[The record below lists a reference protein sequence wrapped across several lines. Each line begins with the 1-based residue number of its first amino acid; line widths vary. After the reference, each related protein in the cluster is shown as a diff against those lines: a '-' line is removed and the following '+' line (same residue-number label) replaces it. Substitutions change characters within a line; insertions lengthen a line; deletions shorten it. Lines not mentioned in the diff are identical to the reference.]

1 MPVTAVIFD
10 LDNTLVPEMAN
21 YQRAFDDA
29 IAPLLASLGVS
40 VEGLRRAVFAASGEL
55 WLGLPEAG
63 IFARL
68 GIGSPTSLV
77 TDLPGARFDAMR
89 DRLSAYRRESWRRG
103 LRACGLSDRDDRID
117 GGQGRRV
124 DEVGVDGDPQHAAKV
139 LRHGGQ
145 TGLPG
150 RRLEVVCLVD
160 DQPVRPARPRPRR
173 FSPPFPDAAAAVRD
187 AASRYRLVLATNGP
201 GDVQRRKVEAAGLAP
216 FFPAVIA
223 SGDIGHGK
231 PDPRIFAHALAAIG
245 ANAADAVSVGDSI
258 EKDVAGAR
266 SAGLRSVLV
275 DRTRT
280 TDGGGAE
287 RVIGSLGELGGAL
300 ASFG

>member
-103 LRACGLSDRDDRID
+103 LRACGLSDRDDLAGPLDLAFRER
-117 GGQGRRV
+117 Q
-124 DEVGVDGDPQHAAKV
+124 
-139 LRHGGQ
+139 
-145 TGLPG
+145 
-150 RRLEVVCLVD
+150 
-160 DQPVRPARPRPRR
+160 RR
-173 FSPPFPDAAAAVRD
+173 FSPPFPDAVAAVRD

-201 GDVQRRKVEAAGLAP
+201 GDVQQRKVEAAGLAP
-216 FFPAVIA
+216 FFPTVIA

-280 TDGGGAE
+280 AEGGGAE